1 MGATALA
8 GFTTSLVASLV
19 TSFVASLDLSLA
31 TSDADFDELQL
42 ADKNKVKTKSNNNFF
57 MSLRYKL
64 VNLVLNVQ
72 YLIKQ
77 QSKC

>member
-1 MGATALA
+1 MGAIVLA

-19 TSFVASLDLSLA
+19 ASLVTSLVASLDLSFVTSLDLSLA

-64 VNLVLNVQ
+64 VN
-72 YLIKQ
+72 
-77 QSKC
+77 